1 MYLIWRVL
9 PFNDI
14 FREKQLLEK
23 LNSGCADIEKNVEH
37 FGFEILQFYLASV
50 AHNLIKHP

>member
-1 MYLIWRVL
+1 M
-9 PFNDI
+9 I
-14 FREKQLLEK
+14 FLGKSNCWKK

-50 AHNLIKHP
+50 ADNLIKHP